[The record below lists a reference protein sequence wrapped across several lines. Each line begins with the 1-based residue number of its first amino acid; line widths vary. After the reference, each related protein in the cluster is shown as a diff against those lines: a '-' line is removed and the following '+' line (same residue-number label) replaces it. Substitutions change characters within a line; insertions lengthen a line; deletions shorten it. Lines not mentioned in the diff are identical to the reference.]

1 MAPADLEEIKIQLWV
16 LIDKISFDIVFCY
29 WCSRLSQR
37 RLMLRFCFDY
47 MQLNQAIV
55 RNKYFFYRTINL
67 LGMIKKDKVFST
79 ISSRS
84 ECHQLHIRE
93 SDIPKIAF

>member
-1 MAPADLEEIKIQLWV
+1 MELINKIC
-16 LIDKISFDIVFCY
+16 FDIVFFVG
-29 WCSRLSQR
+29 CSRLSQR

-55 RNKYFFYRTINL
+55 RNQYFFYHTINL
-67 LGMIKKDKVFST
+67 LGMIKGLKVVSK

-84 ECHQLHIRE
+84 ECCQFHIPE
-93 SDIPKIAF
+93 PDIPKIAF